1 MSEIDR
7 AELARLASEAGQG
20 PCTIKRDY
28 YNHPVVRFGELGS
41 GIAHFSY
48 GPSETNA
55 AFVVAACN
63 AVPVLLAQLAAAE
76 QRAERAEDRAA
87 VLTDRLNTAT
97 TDCSLLLGSLG
108 LAEGRGSV
116 VAAERDAL
124 RARVA
129 ELEAL

>member
-76 QRAERAEDRAA
+76 QER
-87 VLTDRLNTAT
+87 DRLAM
-97 TDCSLLLGSLG
+97 DALCALSG
-108 LAEGRGSV
+108 AKV
-116 VAAERDAL
+116 VTPLDGYVKRPHDLWRNIKDLAAERDAL
-124 RARVA
+124 RDAIVG
-129 ELEAL
+129 E